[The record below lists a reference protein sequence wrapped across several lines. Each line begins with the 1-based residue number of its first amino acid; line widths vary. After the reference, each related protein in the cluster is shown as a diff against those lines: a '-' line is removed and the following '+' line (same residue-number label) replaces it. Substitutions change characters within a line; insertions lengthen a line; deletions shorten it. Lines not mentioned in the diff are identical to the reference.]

1 MPYIVNFTDRENKV
15 PITVFDNT
23 SNADTSINF
32 PGRNVTG
39 YGQIIAENFLHLL
52 ENFSSAGSN
61 PPTNPVEGQLWYNNT
76 DGILQIWD
84 NTQWKAAS
92 NIQKSTSEPSIETS
106 RVGEL
111 WVDTTNQQ
119 LYVFSGSSWILVGPN
134 FSTGLRSGPVVES
147 VIDSDNF
154 TRVILTFFIDD
165 EPIIIISK
173 DSFTPKNSING
184 FTAIKTGFNITTLD
198 LGEGGFLPKFYGTAV
213 SADSLVVG
221 GISIAANKFLR
232 SDTINTTEQSFNIR
246 NNTGLTLGV
255 DGTFSLS
262 TSSTAAKIYN
272 ATPGSSIDIQ
282 TNRNG
287 VPETVLKVV
296 NNFVGINVAAPDE
309 SLVVSGNIKTDGNLI
324 LTNTT
329 ASTNFNNGSLIT
341 SGGVAVAKNILVGT
355 TLEVYGQTTVTSIEP
370 RETNRY
376 DNGSITRR
384 WNVVRT
390 KTLVADTIVGALE
403 GNIIGNATTA
413 TNLRFPTT
421 FRMQGDVTSA
431 SLTFDGQVGG
441 TTKTF
446 ETTITSGI
454 ISAKVEPSPNRS
466 ASDDFVLVF
475 RAGQGLLKQTRDV
488 FVGDLGIPVGTI
500 LPYAGAVA
508 PYGYLLCDGGE
519 QERAKYRNLYN
530 VIGDTYGTPFRGEDE
545 LTFVLPDMRGRFPLG
560 KHDMDNANIVP
571 LGGGFIDGGGGLPS
585 SESIPAGNFVI
596 GRRYTIASVGTT
608 NWSNTLLPTTWV
620 GASSSAVGTVFTAT
634 SAGTGTGTATLVPR
648 VDDTQARTLGGN
660 SGDYRN
666 SLSITNLPQHE
677 HNFKALDAAGTPGGN
692 QYHAVRLDT
701 ASPSGIEPGE
711 GAFLGRG
718 PTTPGQMQYLPSSG
732 GVSGAGGT
740 TYTTAQ
746 LGQSFSIMNPYLT
759 LNYIIRS
766 GPPIF

>member
-15 PITVFDNT
+15 PITVSDNT
-23 SNADTSINF
+23 KNLDTSITF
-32 PGRNVTG
+32 PGRNLPG

-52 ENFSSAGSN
+52 ENFSSAGTN

-76 DGILQIWD
+76 EGILQIWD

-92 NIQKSTSEPSIETS
+92 NIQKSTSEPSVETS

-154 TRVILTFFIDD
+154 TRVILTFYVDD

-173 DSFTPKNSING
+173 DSFTPKNSISG
-184 FTAIKTGFNITTLD
+184 FTAIKTGINITTLD

-221 GISIAANKFLR
+221 GISIPANKFLR

-246 NNTGLTLGV
+246 NNTGLTVGV

-287 VPETVLKVV
+287 VPDTVLKVV

-341 SGGVAVAKNILVGT
+341 SGGIAVAKNILVGT
-355 TLEVYGQTTVTSIEP
+355 NLEVYGQTTVNGVEP

-376 DNGSITRR
+376 DSGSTTRR

-454 ISAKVEPSPNRS
+454 ISSKVEPSPNRS
-466 ASDDFVLVF
+466 ASNDYVLVF

-519 QERAKYRNLYN
+519 QEIAKYRNLYN
-530 VIGDTYGTPFRGEDE
+530 VIGTTYGTPFRGEDG
-545 LTFVLPDMRGRFPLG
+545 LTFVLPDMRGRFALG
-560 KHDMDNANIVP
+560 KHNMDNGNTVP

-585 SESIPAGNFVI
+585 SESIPAANLVSE
-596 GRRYTIASVGTT
+596 RRYSIASIGSNTSWTSIGYVGT
-608 NWSNTLLPTTWV
+608 PTI
-620 GASSSAVGTVFTAT
+620 GGTFTRNST
-634 SAGTGTGTATLVPR
+634 VLTDYGTGTATLVPR
-648 VDDTQARTLGGN
+648 VDDTQAQLLGGA

-666 SLSITNLPQHE
+666 TLTITNIPQHE
-677 HNFKALDAAGTPGGN
+677 HDFRALNSAGNTGGN

-701 ASPSGIEPGE
+701 ASPGGIEPGE

-732 GVSGAGGT
+732 GVSGAGST
-740 TYTTAQ
+740 SYTTSQ
-746 LGQSFSIMNPYLT
+746 LGQSFSVMNPYLT